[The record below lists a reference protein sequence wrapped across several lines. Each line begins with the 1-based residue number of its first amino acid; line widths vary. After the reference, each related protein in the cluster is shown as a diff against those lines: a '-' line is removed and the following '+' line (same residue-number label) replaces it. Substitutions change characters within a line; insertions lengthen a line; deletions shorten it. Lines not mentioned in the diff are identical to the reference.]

1 MQIVTD
7 RAADLSQE
15 QIKGLPIHYA
25 PLFIVLEDKTYSS
38 GIDIQPENFYELL
51 EGTDA
56 MPTTSLPSAGEFAE
70 LYREVAKK
78 GSEILSIHISSG
90 LSGTFEAAR
99 MGAEMVKEASIT
111 LIDSMSLSGAEGWLV
126 EFAGKLHNAGWP
138 KDKIVET
145 LEGLR
150 EHIDLMFTLPSLRY
164 LIHGGRISH
173 LSGLLA
179 SALNIKPVIGVSKED
194 GRYEQRARVRS
205 FNGAIKKLAELA
217 LERHP
222 KGTPLR
228 IQIAHGRN
236 PDAAA
241 QLKQHLEELF
251 ECHFLP
257 TMAIAPVLG
266 AHTGPGIVGM
276 IYAPMS
282 AFADLPAD

>member
-15 QIKGLPIHYA
+15 QTKGLPIHYA
-25 PLFIVLEDKTYSS
+25 PLFIALDGKTYSS

-78 GSEILSIHISSG
+78 GGDILSIHISSG

-111 LIDSMSLSGAEGWLV
+111 LVDSMSLSAAQGWIV
-126 EFAGKLHNAGWP
+126 EFAGKMINAGWP
-138 KDKIVET
+138 KEKIVET

-150 EHIDLMFTLPSLRY
+150 THIDAMYTLPSLRY

-173 LSGLLA
+173 FSGLLA
-179 SALNIKPVIGVSKED
+179 TALNIKPVIGVSKED
-194 GRYEQRARVRS
+194 GRYELRARVRS
-205 FNGAIKKLAELA
+205 FNGAIKRVAEQVLTY
-217 LERHP
+217 HP
-222 KGTPLR
+222 KGTSLR
-228 IQIAHGRN
+228 VQFVHSRN
-236 PDAAA
+236 PDAVAR
-241 QLKQHLEELF
+241 LKVHFEELF
-251 ECHFLP
+251 DCHFLP
-257 TMAIAPVLG
+257 SLAVAPVVG
-266 AHTGPGIVGM
+266 AHAGPGMVGVV
-276 IYAPMS
+276 YAPMS
-282 AFADLPAD
+282 AFAGLPEE